1 MTGVTMMWFIAPMRK
16 GERSM
21 LDEAVYTAGDL
32 MTRDVAVVHPET
44 SLLEAVKLMAR
55 RKISGMPVVND
66 AGAIVGMISEGDLVR
81 WHEGYSG
88 RQARWLDMLAEGTEL
103 APAFLK
109 EIQDQ
114 NRKVKSIMAAGA
126 TTVTENTLARE
137 MARLLHTKNIKR
149 LPVVRD
155 GKLVGIVARS
165 DLVRALAQTLGEEP
179 PPLIELETMDVALRR
194 RREETLRKPVGL

>member
-1 MTGVTMMWFIAPMRK
+1 
-16 GERSM
+16 M

-149 LPVVRD
+149 VPVVRD

-194 RREETLRKPVGL
+194 RREETLRKPVGS